1 MKTLVNRLFPSPL
14 LSLALVG
21 LWLVLNRS
29 YSAGDWLMAIVL
41 GLGAPALTR
50 SLRPNTAR
58 FRKPWVAIKLFF
70 RVGGDVVGSNL
81 HVLKG
86 TLASG
91 KELPKGQ
98 FIVVPLDLHDP
109 NGLAVLAAIMCVLPG
124 TIWSEMAL
132 DRSAL
137 LVHVFDI
144 DDVQAE
150 INMIKSRYERPL
162 IEIFQSGR
170 STP

>member
-1 MKTLVNRLFPSPL
+1 MRTLVNRLFPAPL
-14 LSLALVG
+14 LSVALVG

-50 SLRPNTAR
+50 SLRPTTVR
-58 FRKPWVAIKLFF
+58 FSKPWVAIKLFL

-81 HVLKG
+81 RVLRG

-91 KELPKGQ
+91 EKLPEGT
-98 FIVVPLDLHDP
+98 FIVVPLDLRDP

-137 LVHVFDI
+137 LVHIFHLEDE
-144 DDVQAE
+144 QAE
-150 INMIKSRYERPL
+150 IAMIKSRYERPL
-162 IEIFQSGR
+162 IEIFQSG
-170 STP
+170 STS